1 MKILLEIAG
10 LHLIGGVTTFVGE
23 LANALA
29 AKGEEVT
36 IGTFRQIGCEGD
48 FKTHAAVRVA
58 QIGQIE
64 QERFDVVHVNGMW
77 DRDVYWASGWA
88 LKRKIPLVWSPHG
101 MLAPWALKHH
111 WWKKFAP
118 WHLYLHRRLKRAAA
132 IHVTSDLERQWVE
145 ALRLGPVVTVPLG
158 THLPKEAVAKR
169 RQGPLEVLF
178 VGRIHPVK
186 GLMNLVKAAALLP
199 RDVARFR
206 IVGSDDIGYQ
216 KTLLDA
222 AAECGVQNAFDF
234 VGPKYGQELS
244 AEYDRCD
251 LLVLPSQSENFG
263 GVVVDALAH
272 GRPVIASNKTPWQG
286 LEENRCGWW
295 VDNSPESLAQT
306 LMAINASADLP
317 AMGARGRE
325 WARREF
331 SWESVAVKMKAAY
344 EWLVN
349 PEVVEKPEWVF
360 MMK

>member
-1 MKILLEIAG
+1 MRILLEIAG

-48 FKTHAAVRVA
+48 FKTHPAVRVV

-64 QERFDVVHVNGMW
+64 QERFDVVHVNGLW

-88 LKRKIPLVWSPHG
+88 LRHKIPLVWSPHG
-101 MLAPWALKHH
+101 MLAPWALHH
-111 WWKKFAP
+111 RWWKKILP
-118 WHLYLHRRLKRAAA
+118 WHLYLHRRLKKAAA
-132 IHVTSDLERQWVE
+132 IHVTSELERKWVGN
-145 ALRLGPVVTVPLG
+145 LGLGPTVTVPLG
-158 THLPKEAVAKR
+158 THLTEKVVTKERCGA
-169 RQGPLEVLF
+169 LEVLF

-222 AAECGVQNAFDF
+222 AAECGVLDAFDF

-244 AEYDRCD
+244 SEYDRCD
-251 LLVLPSQSENFG
+251 LLVLPSLSENFG

-272 GRPVIASNKTPWQG
+272 GRPVLASNKTPWRG

-306 LMAINASADLP
+306 FATINASADLP
-317 AMGARGRE
+317 AMGACGRE

-331 SWESVAVKMKAAY
+331 SWESVATKTRAAY
-344 EWLVN
+344 ERLLDSAAQ
-349 PEVVEKPEWVF
+349 KDATI
-360 MMK
+360 